1 MIKSVVNK
9 IRIVGHDVLST
20 RRGDKY
26 KAIRV
31 GLEVLNVVNEL
42 VGKPFRSS
50 EELAS
55 ASQKPTVKVVSSR
68 QTEAAPVMVY
78 FEGKDH
84 RTLEKIESILKSATV
99 PYQVLDV
106 SRDDAAQSWL
116 KSVTKHED
124 LPVVFIAGECIG
136 GLTELAELD
145 LNGTLKKK
153 VFN

>member
-1 MIKSVVNK
+1 VIKSVVNK
-9 IRIVGHDVLST
+9 IRVVGHEALNT
-20 RRGDKY
+20 RRGDQY
-26 KAIRV
+26 KAVRV
-31 GLEVLNVVNEL
+31 GLEVLNIVNEL
-42 VGKPFRSS
+42 VGRPFCSS
-50 EELAS
+50 EELGKTS
-55 ASQKPTVKVVSSR
+55 PKPAATATSSR

-145 LNGTLKKK
+145 INGTLKKK

>member
-1 MIKSVVNK
+1 MLKSVINK
-9 IRIVGHDVLST
+9 IRIAGHDVLST
-20 RRGDKY
+20 RRGDDI
-26 KAIRV
+26 KAVRV
-31 GLEVLNVVNEL
+31 GLEVLNIVNEL
-42 VGKPFRSS
+42 VGRPFCSV
-50 EELAS
+50 EELAK
-55 ASQKPTVKVVSSR
+55 AEAKPAAAVVSSR
-68 QTEAAPVMVY
+68 QSEIAPVMVY

-106 SRDDAAQSWL
+106 SRDDVAQSWL

-145 LNGTLKKK
+145 LNGNLKKK